1 MDILTFLRN
10 GIFFLLGDTIW
21 TWLTGMTF
29 GVLVETPDSFSSG
42 AWGYIVN
49 SIYPVTLSVG
59 TVLLNLAFMAG
70 IFRQASDLKQNLTME
85 IFLGLAV
92 KLLFANVLMQGGVGI
107 MRGLF
112 QSAAAFTAEIGA
124 TASITALPDGIDA
137 GMTLFGCL
145 FGIFYFLVCAVCG
158 GMIFISVYGRFL
170 HLYVMAACAPLAL
183 PFLAGGPG
191 AERTG
196 GAFIRAFLGKCFE
209 VVIIALFL
217 AVGMKLCQ
225 SIDWL
230 ELDGVGGW
238 FDGMTQCLQNMV
250 TMILMAASV
259 KSADS
264 FMRRIFGL

>member
-1 MDILTFLRN
+1 
-10 GIFFLLGDTIW
+10 
-21 TWLTGMTF
+21 MT
-29 GVLVETPDSFSSG
+29 
-42 AWGYIVN
+42 
-49 SIYPVTLSVG
+49 
-59 TVLLNLAFMAG
+59 
-70 IFRQASDLKQNLTME
+70 
-85 IFLGLAV
+85 
-92 KLLFANVLMQGGVGI
+92 
-107 MRGLF
+107 
-112 QSAAAFTAEIGA
+112 
-124 TASITALPDGIDA
+124 
-137 GMTLFGCL
+137 L

-183 PFLAGGPG
+183 
-191 AERTG
+191 
-196 GAFIRAFLGKCFE
+196 
-209 VVIIALFL
+209 FL
-217 AVGMKLCQ
+217 AVGMKLQ